1 MMERA
6 CAAIIRKGQRVLVTQ
21 RKADQTFPL
30 KWELPGGH
38 VERNESK
45 EACLRREIREE
56 LGVHIAALRPYC
68 KRIHRTGLTS
78 LVIYYYLCRIARG
91 RPKRLDVSNF
101 IWIKP
106 TQHSTYDFISTDRS
120 VLRKLL
126 SESRYTVK
134 DRQSTSKG

>member
-1 MMERA
+1 MERA
-6 CAAIIRKGQRVLVTQ
+6 CAAIIQKGRTVLVTQ
-21 RKADQTFPL
+21 RKANQTFPL

-56 LGVHIAALRPYC
+56 LGVQITALRPYSE
-68 KRIHRTGLTS
+68 RIHRTGRTS
-78 LVIYYYLCRIARG
+78 LVIYYYLCRIVRG
-91 RPKRLDVSNF
+91 RPKRLDVRNF
-101 IWIKP
+101 RWIRP
-106 TQHSTYDFISTDRS
+106 TEHVFYDFISTDRS